1 MPELYAAYVA
11 LWAAFC
17 GAALCILAAD
27 RKHLLPE
34 WRRYLRFLFLP
45 WKLCL
50 FVPAL
55 LFVSFAGRFTNDET
69 WDLVTGAGMSLLT
82 FFTAPW
88 SIGLFYQV
96 AKRRRP
102 WRYLV
107 VATALLLFSSSW
119 FYDGYL
125 LWRDGAY
132 SVRWWSNLLLSPIIY
147 IAAGLL
153 WNLEAVEHNSF
164 DEGGRARLSFL
175 RPDWPALPH
184 NPGFA
189 ELLPLAFLFVL
200 VAAYVLTGFVR
211 WEIH

>member
-1 MPELYAAYVA
+1 MPGFYTVYVA
-11 LWAAFC
+11 LWAGFC
-17 GAALCILAAD
+17 LTALFILLAD
-27 RKHLLPE
+27 HKHLLPE
-34 WRRYLRFLFLP
+34 WLLYLRFLLLP

-69 WDLVTGAGMSLLT
+69 WDMVTGAGMSLLT
-82 FFTAPW
+82 FLTAPW

-96 AKRRRP
+96 VKRRRP

-107 VATALLLFSSSW
+107 VATTLLLFSSSW

-132 SVRWWSNLLLSPIIY
+132 TVRWWSNLLLSPIIY

-153 WNLEAVEHNSF
+153 WNLEATEHNSF
-164 DEGGRARLSFL
+164 DEGGQARLSFL
-175 RPDWPALPH
+175 RPDWPAPPR

-200 VAAYVLTGFVR
+200 VAAYVLTGFVG
-211 WEIH
+211 WKIH